1 MPQEIA
7 YDAQNITP
15 AEINSATFIPVVIN
29 YVQEAVA
36 GAGEGKGGLLL
47 LLLSCQSCARVCVCV
62 LKLK

>member
-36 GAGEGKGGLLL
+36 GVSGEGNGGLLL
-47 LLLSCQSCARVCVCV
+47 LLLSCQSCARVCVC
-62 LKLK
+62 

>member
-36 GAGEGKGGLLL
+36 GVGRKRGTAFVAII
-47 LLLSCQSCARVCVCV
+47 LSVVRVYVCVC
-62 LKLK
+62 

>member
-29 YVQEAVA
+29 CVQEAMA
-36 GAGEGKGGLLL
+36 GVKGKGAAFVAII
-47 LLLSCQSCARVCVCV
+47 LSVVRVYV